1 MLTLHEQHLM
11 IRRQLTSNKE
21 QLEALT
27 DPIDEALLT
36 GLLARKATLEKRLR
50 DVESE
55 IAQEEMEYPEDEG
68 WITDNEICPPRY
80 EE

>member
-50 DVESE
+50 DIESE

-80 EE
+80 EA